1 GKAIEIAGGVG
12 VIAEVDPSRIR
23 TRHEQGWVGRVSQN
37 LDEVFGIAKSFI
49 KKIHPVSIAYIGNV
63 VDLLEYIVKK
73 GINVDLLSDQTSCH
87 APYDGGYCPQGI
99 SFEER
104 TRLLETDRV
113 RFKTLVDRSLKRHF
127 ELIKAL
133 VGRGTYF
140 FDYGNSFMKAVYDAG
155 RVKTAL
161 KFNDMVRN
169 RAVGPIML
177 GRDHHD
183 TGGTDSP
190 FRETSNIKD
199 GSNVMADMATQCFAG
214 NAARGMTMVS
224 LHNGGGVG
232 IGKAINGGFGLLLD
246 GREETDEIIKTA
258 SMWDVMGGV
267 ARRAWARNENSIR
280 TCGEYNIENRG
291 TDHITIP
298 FLADEDLVKKTV
310 SGALKTGKTQ

>member
-1 GKAIEIAGGVG
+1 MSGAQGKAIEIAGGVG

-37 LDEVFGIAKSFI
+37 LDEVFDIAKSFI

-87 APYDGGYCPQGI
+87 APYNGGYCPQGI

-155 RVKTAL
+155 RVKTA
-161 KFNDMVRN
+161 
-169 RAVGPIML
+169 
-177 GRDHHD
+177 
-183 TGGTDSP
+183 
-190 FRETSNIKD
+190 
-199 GSNVMADMATQCFAG
+199 
-214 NAARGMTMVS
+214 
-224 LHNGGGVG
+224 
-232 IGKAINGGFGLLLD
+232 
-246 GREETDEIIKTA
+246 

-280 TCGEYNIENRG
+280 TCAEYNIENRG

-310 SGALKTGKTQ
+310 AGALKTGKTQ